1 MSSLITFYIK
11 HSAEIVL
18 ANHEVNVSSKSQ
30 LELTQTNVGKMCA
43 DLLVRSVL
51 GLVFAV
57 EDAMTG
63 LI

>member
-18 ANHEVNVSSKSQ
+18 ASHQVKVSSKSQ
-30 LELTQTNVGKMCA
+30 LELTQTNAGEICA

-51 GLVFAV
+51 HLLFSG
-57 EDAMTG
+57 
-63 LI
+63 